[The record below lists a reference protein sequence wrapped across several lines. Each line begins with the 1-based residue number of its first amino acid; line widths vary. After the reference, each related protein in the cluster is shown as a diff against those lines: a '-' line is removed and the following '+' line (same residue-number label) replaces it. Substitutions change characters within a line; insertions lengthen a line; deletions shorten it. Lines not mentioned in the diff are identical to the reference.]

1 MKKIVFLILTFI
13 LLTSVICLISCR
25 KQPDTTNTVAYF
37 EHGFSM
43 EQKAI
48 LRYEYNEHG
57 NLLNI
62 LVLDWNTLFP
72 VMKPPI
78 QDYDIS
84 YRYDSTGKIISHT
97 FHGAK
102 ITLEYDETGT
112 SATARATAPERLI
125 PLTIPATKTA
135 PSAQSY

>member
-72 VMKPPI
+72 VMTAATKG
-78 QDYDIS
+78 YDIS
-84 YRYDSTGKIISHT
+84 YRYDKTGKLISHT
-97 FHGAK
+97 FHGANMV
-102 ITLEYDETGT
+102 LEYDESGHVKHG
-112 SATARATAPERLI
+112 RATAQGRAMRS
-125 PLTIPATKTA
+125 TTPATKTV
-135 PSAQSY
+135 PSA